1 VRFLCLSDVHGDADA
16 LAAVLREGRD
26 RGYDQLVVCGDLLF
40 PGPKPLDTWKLLLD
54 QKALCVQG
62 VSDRALATLDP
73 DELKAETPEQA
84 QRVELLRSVHES
96 LGELIIARL
105 GRLPANARLPLE
117 NGQEMLI
124 VHGCPADPM
133 VAMSIDMDDDEINAL
148 IGDEA
153 ADLIVCGASH
163 VPFERVVADTQ
174 IVNVGCV
181 GDRPTPG
188 VAHATLIETLPMG
201 VQISPFIVEL

>member
-1 VRFLCLSDVHGDADA
+1 MRFLCLSDVHGDADA

-62 VSDRALATLDP
+62 VSDRALASLDP
-73 DELKAETPEQA
+73 DELKAETPEQT
-84 QRVELLRSVHES
+84 QRIELLRNVHES

-105 GRLPANARLPLE
+105 GRLPASARLPLE

-188 VAHATLIETLPMG
+188 IAHATLIETLPMG
-201 VQISPFIVEL
+201 VQITPFVVEL